1 MTLALVKCPK
11 CKETK
16 VSKNGTENGVQRY
29 LCRNQDCPNKS
40 FMLDYIYNG
49 CKPGIDE
56 TIINMTANAS
66 GISDISRVL
75 KVSEGKI
82 SSVLKKRKT
91 Q

>member
-1 MTLALVKCPK
+1 MIAMILAPVKCPS
-11 CKETK
+11 CNRTK
-16 VSKNGTENGVQRY
+16 VTKNGTENGVQRY
-29 LCRNQDCPNKS
+29 LCRNQDCSMKS
-40 FMLDYIYNG
+40 FMLEYVYNG

-82 SSVLKKRKT
+82 SSV
-91 Q
+91 